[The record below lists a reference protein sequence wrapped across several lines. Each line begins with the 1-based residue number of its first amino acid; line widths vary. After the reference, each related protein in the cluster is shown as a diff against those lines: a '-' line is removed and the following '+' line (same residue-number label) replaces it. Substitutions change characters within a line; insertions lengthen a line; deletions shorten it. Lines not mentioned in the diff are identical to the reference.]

1 MRNFICEPLTMDQ
14 VKELYFV
21 IHNGKTEEERNQAIN
36 KLVYSYSRKVHS
48 DCLDIVQNM
57 YYCEYLN
64 EEQEDQLHD
73 LEQIAFEVLRQ
84 KTKIYDPYHPSGAN
98 LYTFAADAIKNAI
111 LKETNKGMTSTEIR
125 EYNRICK
132 GIEYYEEKYNTPWYE
147 TEYSLNKLSD
157 ITGYS
162 VKVIRK
168 TLALQRDNNIKF
180 VSLSEPTGKEEDLV
194 LEDTLGNDYYSFET
208 ELRNKEARLFIKS
221 LSQLEKD
228 ILFTMV
234 DIEHDYKPIS
244 EREGVR
250 LLEVRGYT
258 KENGYSLGRGTLNS
272 RREELKRKVWA
283 FLNDPDYIIAA

>member
-1 MRNFICEPLTMDQ
+1 MRNFICEPLTRDQ

-21 IHNGKTEEERNQAIN
+21 IHNGKTEEERKQAIN

-48 DCLDIVQNM
+48 DCLNIVQNM

-84 KTKIYDPYHPSGAN
+84 KTKIYDPNHSSGAN

-111 LKETNKGMTSTEIR
+111 LKETNKGMTSTEIKH
-125 EYNRICK
+125 YNNICE
-132 GIEYYEEKYNTPWYE
+132 GIEYYEEKFKTPWYE
-147 TEYSLNKLSD
+147 TEDSLNKLSD

-162 VKVIRK
+162 VKVLKKAFEAKRETSIE
-168 TLALQRDNNIKF
+168 TIPLDTPMNN
-180 VSLSEPTGKEEDLV
+180 EEDFF
-194 LEDTLGNDYYSFET
+194 LEDTIGNEYYSFET
-208 ELRNKEARLFIKS
+208 EFRNNEARLFIKS
-221 LSQLEKD
+221 LSKLEKD

-234 DIEHDYKPIS
+234 DIHNDYKLIS

-250 LLEVRGYT
+250 RLEKMGYT
-258 KENGYSLGRGTLNS
+258 FGRGTLNS
-272 RREELKRKVWA
+272 RREALKRKVYA
-283 FLNDPDYIIAA
+283 FLNDPEYVVAA